1 MTTSLG
7 ITRNDSLLA
16 KKGFLSLS
24 ENDFLFF
31 RLNCNGLPSYMAIE
45 KSGKWGLKPLD
56 SSTPDGINLQL
67 YISGHMCCVV
77 GSLHGAAVIPKEH
90 VFAYGPKTGP
100 AFLRF
105 FALWLWGGVGWGGVV
120 TSCVYVIIDFLGWP
134 RFMLCCTFL
143 LYIGEHTSCYIAH
156 FRCTSVNT
164 LHVTLHTSVALR
176 WPNFMLRCTLL
187 LYFCDQTSCY
197 IAHFCCTSVNT
208 LHVTLHTSVVL
219 QWTHQQEWGW
229 EVGKMGSEPMKLETW
244 NFTDIK
250 GQECLGASG
259 WSDVYMDFKWRCL
272 WRNLSSPASSQNWL
286 FRCET
291 DFWEWTTSGLIC
303 AQHGVE
309 RQACVYCL
317 LIELVNFLN
326 SSDGHVPALGR
337 SSGFADGTGLLKCD
351 PVLCPRTL
359 LWLQIGHKLNKMLAK
374 CRLEPWPSA
383 YPISCLG
390 ATGGAPVVAANEID
404 SIENWWSKW
413 QMWRM
418 QFGPFV
424 VYFHDKDLL

>member
-1 MTTSLG
+1 M
-7 ITRNDSLLA
+7 
-16 KKGFLSLS
+16 
-24 ENDFLFF
+24 
-31 RLNCNGLPSYMAIE
+31 
-45 KSGKWGLKPLD
+45 
-56 SSTPDGINLQL
+56 
-67 YISGHMCCVV
+67 
-77 GSLHGAAVIPKEH
+77 
-90 VFAYGPKTGP
+90 
-100 AFLRF
+100 LR
-105 FALWLWGGVGWGGVV
+105 
-120 TSCVYVIIDFLGWP
+120 
-134 RFMLCCTFL
+134 CTLL
-143 LYIGEHTSCYIAH
+143 LYFCEHTSCYVAH
-156 FRCTSVNT
+156 FCCTWVT
-164 LHVTLHTSVALR
+164 KLHVTLYTSVVLL

-187 LYFCDQTSCY
+187 LSFGEHTSCY

-219 QWTHQQEWGW
+219 QWTYQQEWGW
-229 EVGKMGSEPMKLETW
+229 EVGKMGGEPMKLETW

-250 GQECLGASG
+250 GQDCLGASG
-259 WSDVYMDFKWRCL
+259 WSDVYMDFKWRGL

-374 CRLEPWPSA
+374 CRLEPWLSA

-418 QFGPFV
+418 QFGLGLHRSCPKRIKLCINIISIIYYDDQKKQQERKVTKVISGLVCFSILID
-424 VYFHDKDLL
+424 F